1 MQKALCDMLAGWSDH
16 ATHPSKSQPIEITDK
31 PLDPSRCP
39 YLLGEE
45 GRFGDDAFEL
55 NLAGSHLGVDR
66 EAGRTTIHIHSPDP
80 LPLLL
85 PYLLSLRPEA
95 ELAIVHACG
104 LKIGQSGVLIA
115 GAGGSGRTTVACRML
130 ALGNS
135 MVSDDTTLVASDGSM
150 VSTGPSLLLASEV
163 TPRGVLRDSIGAA
176 RLEGK
181 LPRGAALK
189 RHLSRLFASLLRLY
203 PASGV
208 RCRYTRRAL
217 CYKLNRLL
225 SVRRRVDVRNTW
237 GPQAWSLQA
246 GVDRAYFLLP
256 SSSRN
261 AFEEI
266 GQEEMRSLI
275 SLSNQVEMKPFREL
289 VYVISSFDPE
299 RARDLSAYIEKE
311 AGIIEKS
318 LRSADCY
325 LVEGSRQSIVERL
338 ARVLRDME
346 GGGQG

>member
-1 MQKALCDMLAGWSDH
+1 M
-16 ATHPSKSQPIEITDK
+16 
-31 PLDPSRCP
+31 PL
-39 YLLGEE
+39 
-45 GRFGDDAFEL
+45 
-55 NLAGSHLGVDR
+55 
-66 EAGRTTIHIHSPDP
+66 
-80 LPLLL
+80 
-85 PYLLSLRPEA
+85 
-95 ELAIVHACG
+95 
-104 LKIGQSGVLIA
+104 
-115 GAGGSGRTTVACRML
+115 
-130 ALGNS
+130 
-135 MVSDDTTLVASDGSM
+135 
-150 VSTGPSLLLASEV
+150 
-163 TPRGVLRDSIGAA
+163 
-176 RLEGK
+176 
-181 LPRGAALK
+181 
-189 RHLSRLFASLLRLY
+189 RH
-203 PASGV
+203 
-208 RCRYTRRAL
+208 RAL

-225 SVRRRVDVRNTW
+225 SVRGTVDVRNTW

-318 LRSADCY
+318 LRSAECY